1 MQNLKSAALA
11 VVLVAGVALT
21 GCASKMGTGATV
33 GAAGGAA
40 AGALTGGSVVQ
51 GAAIGAAG
59 GAIVGA
65 VEQNHQNTKKC
76 FERGVE
82 VACPK

>member
-1 MQNLKSAALA
+1 MTRIGRMLLGGALA
-11 VVLVAGVALT
+11 AGLALT
-21 GCASKMGTGATV
+21 GCASKMGTGAAV
-33 GAAGGAA
+33 GAGAGAA
-40 AGALTGGSVVQ
+40 AGAITGGSVAT
-51 GAAIGAAG
+51 GAAVGAAG

-65 VEQNHQNTKKC
+65 VEQNHQNAKKC